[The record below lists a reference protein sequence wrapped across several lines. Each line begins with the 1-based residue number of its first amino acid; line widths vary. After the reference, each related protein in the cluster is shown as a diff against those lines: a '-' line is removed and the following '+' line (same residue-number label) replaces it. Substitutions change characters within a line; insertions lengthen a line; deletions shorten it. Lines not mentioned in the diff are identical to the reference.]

1 MGATALLMA
10 ATEGDIG
17 QQAGPSPLL
26 LLGATGG
33 SRLLGVTGLHVVS
46 RVFGVLVSL
55 GSF

>member
-17 QQAGPSPLL
+17 QPAGPSPLL
-26 LLGATGG
+26 LLGATGV